1 VSEHAYCVRTAKRA
15 TDLRHPSV
23 ALRSPSFAR
32 GLALPLAAL
41 LTIGMTFWL
50 LASQRDAQPTPVATP
65 SAGASWLTIYRTD
78 PFDPASESL
87 RGGPDARL
95 AEAIDAAA
103 YSVEVAIYHL
113 NLWSVRDALLRAA
126 GRGVRVRVVVESDGM
141 FDREVQDLV
150 QAGIPVLGD
159 RRESLMHHKFT
170 LIDGLEVWTGSMNY
184 SVGSAYRDHNVLLR
198 LRSSAL
204 AENYAREFD
213 EMFVDDRFGP
223 LSIADTPHPAL
234 TINGTPVE
242 AWFSPDDGVAARLIQ
257 LIEGAQSRVDFLA
270 FTFTSDPLAEALLR
284 AAERGVT
291 VRGVIERDQVEAAGT
306 DYDRM
311 RQAGIDV
318 RLDSTPGTMHHKLL
332 LIDGRVLVTGS
343 YNFTRSAEESNDE
356 NVVILFSPAAAGALE
371 PEFAGIYEA
380 AVP

>member
-1 VSEHAYCVRTAKRA
+1 VRANAPRA
-15 TDLRHPSV
+15 V
-23 ALRSPSFAR
+23 KQAIALRRLSMSHRIPSSVR
-32 GLALPLAAL
+32 GLILPLGAL
-41 LTIGMTFWL
+41 LTISAAFWL
-50 LASQRDAQPTPVATP
+50 FASRHEATPTPAGTP
-65 SAGASWLTIYRTD
+65 SATQSWLAIYRTA
-78 PFDPASESL
+78 PSDPASESF

-95 AEAIDAAA
+95 AQAIDSAA
-103 YSVEVAIYHL
+103 YSVDVAIYHL
-113 NLWSVRDALLRAA
+113 NLWSIRDALLRAA
-126 GRGVRVRVVVESDGM
+126 ERGVRVRVVVESDGM
-141 FDREVQDLV
+141 FDAEVQDLV

-184 SVGSAYRDHNVLLR
+184 SVGSAYRDRNVLLR

-204 AENYAREFD
+204 AEDYAREFD

-234 TINGTPVE
+234 TIDGTPVE
-242 AWFSPDDGVAARLIQ
+242 VWFSPDDGVAARLIE
-257 LIEGAQSRVDFLA
+257 LIDGARSRVDFLA
-270 FTFTSDPLAEALLR
+270 FTFTSDPLAEALIR

-291 VRGVIERDQVEAAGT
+291 VRGVIERDQAGAAGT

-318 RLDSTPGTMHHKLL
+318 RLDSSAGTMHHKLL
-332 LIDGRVLVTGS
+332 LIDGRVLATGS

-356 NVVILFSPAAAGALE
+356 NMLILFSAEAAAELE
-371 PEFAGIYEA
+371 PEFAEIYQA
-380 AVP
+380 AGP